1 MTHPAV
7 DPDAVQRLR
16 LGGGAANPAEAP
28 TDASAVVPA
37 GSTAPPSAAA
47 RLKAKARQVATPVV
61 ARVRTE
67 LDRAAG
73 AEVEALRAEVAEL
86 RAEVG
91 RLRSEH
97 AAAMAAL
104 QEDRR

>member
-7 DPDAVQRLR
+7 DPDAVERLR
-16 LGGGAANPAEAP
+16 LGGGAAAPADAP
-28 TDASAVVPA
+28 TDASATHPQSA
-37 GSTAPPSAAA
+37 GPPTTAA

-61 ARVRTE
+61 ARVRSE

-73 AEVEALRAEVAEL
+73 GEVEVLRSEVAEL
-86 RAEVG
+86 RAEVS

-97 AAAMAAL
+97 AAAIAAL
-104 QEDRR
+104 QEDSR